1 MRERETE
8 RERGLSWSTRRSQE
22 KLQWGGSCLQARKKE
37 HQNLNQLNLDF
48 GHLVSRTS
56 EVNFYYLSY
65 QPVVFFMQLSWP
77 IYLLRPGDAL
87 HLQMHSFWS
96 KGCRKGTDVES
107 LYWCHNS
114 HRILTRLCPWG
125 LKNYY
130 LLHVPHINTTICGCV
145 SAKMQKCNRIHS
157 VFISFL
163 LSYHSSSCPLTN
175 PSQTLLVTT

>member
-1 MRERETE
+1 
-8 RERGLSWSTRRSQE
+8 
-22 KLQWGGSCLQARKKE
+22 
-37 HQNLNQLNLDF
+37 
-48 GHLVSRTS
+48 
-56 EVNFYYLSY
+56 
-65 QPVVFFMQLSWP
+65 MQLSWP

-87 HLQMHSFWS
+87 YLQMHSFWS

-125 LKNYY
+125 LKYYY
-130 LLHVPHINTTICGCV
+130 LLHVPHINTTTCGCV

-163 LSYHSSSCPLTN
+163 LSLVLSSLILPFSQPQPNTSGDNLEYILPCFSLYHLCHVFICGKIHIHICVYKYVGSVMFYKDGIIL
-175 PSQTLLVTT
+175 